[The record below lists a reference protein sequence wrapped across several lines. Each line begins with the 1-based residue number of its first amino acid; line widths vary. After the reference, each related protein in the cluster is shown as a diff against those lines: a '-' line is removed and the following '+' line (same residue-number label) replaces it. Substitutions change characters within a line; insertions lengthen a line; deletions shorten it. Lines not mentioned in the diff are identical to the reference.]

1 MNVLVVNIFSFL
13 IQHRVEHGSIGS
25 IDDDMLDVTVSRD
38 VMTKP
43 ISREVSHDE
52 QQQQQRDMPGSDG
65 DMPLNMIS

>member
-1 MNVLVVNIFSFL
+1 M
-13 IQHRVEHGSIGS
+13 EHGSIGS